1 MVGCHVV
8 LRLAAHREGQPARS
22 STVAEHVLYSD
33 LCVRPY
39 PVGVLNI
46 QAVSNIHVQLLLLR
60 IGPCCFEFYSR
71 VHTMYTC

>member
-39 PVGVLNI
+39 SCTYRP
-46 QAVSNIHVQLLLLR
+46 
-60 IGPCCFEFYSR
+60 
-71 VHTMYTC
+71 